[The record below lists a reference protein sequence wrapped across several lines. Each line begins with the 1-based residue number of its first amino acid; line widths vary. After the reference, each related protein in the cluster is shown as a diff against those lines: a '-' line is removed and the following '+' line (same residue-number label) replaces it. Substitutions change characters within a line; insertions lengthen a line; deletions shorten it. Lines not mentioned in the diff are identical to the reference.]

1 MITPYCRPCIYCR
14 RIGGAGYACHYYLDN
29 RRKLPCP
36 TGDDCTERLMLTG
49 KEREA
54 YLAAHREPLFA
65 TYKTERDYR
74 DEDYI
79 YDSRG
84 IIDGWY
90 NKT

>member
-1 MITPYCRPCIYCR
+1 MMTAHCIPCIYR
-14 RIGGAGYACHYYLDN
+14 RYLGGSEHYCAYYVDTGK
-29 RRKLPCP
+29 KLPCP
-36 TGDDCTERLMLTG
+36 GGDGCTARLILTG

-65 TYKTERDYR
+65 TYKNERDYR

-90 NKT
+90 KT